1 MKSRCTISNPPYNM
15 RWQAEPFAQTQ
26 RRFQDFDVPP
36 NSNANFAFILTG
48 MEESD
53 RCVFLLPCSVLRSG
67 TKEEERIKAQLVE
80 KNMLEAVILCPD
92 NMFESTQIATC
103 ILVFDKNKH
112 TATTE
117 MIDLR
122 RRYTEEKREQRG
134 QYGGSSHTNRTY
146 IKTVKTISEETMNEV
161 MLAIQERK
169 TVKDFCQP
177 VTIEKIREDK
187 YNLLPSHY
195 FDIAPDGIPHRPYK
209 DITGDINRII
219 REKNAC
225 KLTINE
231 SLAKNLGFDI
241 TLYKADQDNKD
252 LDRLL
257 QAIGADKLEKENY
270 FATSKNKNE
279 IKFENNSKEI
289 LSSILMMILN
299 TWKQHIYYLNTEENR
314 YLAEL
319 RDALIPELMTGKLGG
334 VIQEMIGEEAT

>member
-1 MKSRCTISNPPYNM
+1 
-15 RWQAEPFAQTQ
+15 
-26 RRFQDFDVPP
+26 
-36 NSNANFAFILTG
+36 
-48 MEESD
+48 MEA
-53 RCVFLLPCSVLRSG
+53 
-67 TKEEERIKAQLVE
+67 KEIV
-80 KNMLEAVILCPD
+80 NIGLEHIHPHPD

-134 QYGGSSHTNRTY
+134 QYGGSSHTNRVY
-146 IKTVKTISEETMNEV
+146 QKTVKAISEETMDEV
-161 MLAIQERK
+161 ILAIQERR
-169 TVKDFCQP
+169 TVEEFCKP
-177 VTIEKIREDK
+177 VTIEKMREDK

-195 FDIAPDGIPHRPYK
+195 FDIAPNDIPHRPYK
-209 DITGDINRII
+209 DITEDINRII

-241 TLYKADQDNKD
+241 ALYKADQDNKD

-257 QAIGADKLEKENY
+257 QAIGTDKLEKENY
-270 FATSKNKNE
+270 FTTSKNKNE

-289 LSSILMMILN
+289 LSSILLMILN

-319 RDALIPELMTGKLGG
+319 RDALISELMTGKFGE
-334 VIQEMIGEEAT
+334 VIQEMIEEEAT